1 MEQNQNNQ
9 AEMSP
14 EKRLQNAQVRG
25 MLESQQGQINELSAK
40 LANQSGD
47 MAVLS
52 EQLKMAREEITR
64 LSAEL
69 AKYQETKTVAAPAA
83 APDEPQQEA

>member
-1 MEQNQNNQ
+1 MEQNQQN
-9 AEMSP
+9 EISP

-25 MLESQQGQINELSAK
+25 MLESQQAQINELSAK
-40 LANQSGD
+40 LANQAGD

-64 LSAEL
+64 LQGEL
-69 AKYQETKTVAAPAA
+69 AKTTSCAGTGAQSIEG
-83 APDEPQQEA
+83 